1 MMRRI
6 ARAALLGC
14 AIAAFCL
21 HTTASVR
28 WLVINFT
35 YGNRKGIPV
44 HPDKAVMFFSV
55 IVLLA
60 ALPWLSKSLRQT
72 RLKALIITTVLNVS
86 AFALTA
92 ALLLIDCIR
101 FIR

>member
-1 MMRRI
+1 MMSRI
-6 ARAALLGC
+6 VRAALLGC

-21 HTTASVR
+21 NLAASVR

-44 HPDKAVMFFSV
+44 HPDKAVLFFSV

-72 RLKALIITTVLNVS
+72 RLKAIVITTILNVL
-86 AFALTA
+86 AFALTGV
-92 ALLLIDCIR
+92 LLLIGCIE
-101 FIR
+101 FIG

>member
-1 MMRRI
+1 MIRRI

-21 HTTASVR
+21 NLAASVR
-28 WLVINFT
+28 WLVVNFT
-35 YGNRKGIPV
+35 YGNRHGCAV
-44 HPDKAVMFFSV
+44 HPDKAILFFSV

-72 RLKALIITTVLNVS
+72 RLKALVLTTILNVL
-86 AFALTA
+86 AFAFTG
-92 ALLLIDCIR
+92 ALLLTGCLNLVR
-101 FIR
+101 

>member
-1 MMRRI
+1 MMSRI
-6 ARAALLGC
+6 VRAALLGC

-21 HTTASVR
+21 NLAASVR

-44 HPDKAVMFFSV
+44 DFDKAALFFFV

-72 RLKALIITTVLNVS
+72 RLKALVITTILNVS
-86 AFALTA
+86 AFAFTG
-92 ALLLIDCIR
+92 ALLLSGCIE
-101 FIR
+101 FIG